1 MNQTISQILSVAFL
15 AQTIRITVPYAL
27 ASLGGV
33 YSERGG
39 VTNIALEGIMLNG
52 AFGATVGTYYTGNP
66 LVGIVCGI
74 VFGLLTSLIHGV
86 ISINIKAD
94 QIISGIA
101 INLLAVGITKFILEI
116 LFHSSSNS
124 DRIVGLPHL
133 KIPFLENS
141 SELARLLGNP
151 LVLLTVLV
159 IIVSHLIIFKTRFGL
174 RLRAVGENPEAA
186 DTVGINVPLYRY
198 YGVTISGALAGLSG
212 AWLAFDQHS
221 FTDGMSAGRG
231 FIALAAM
238 IVGKWTPLGAA
249 AACLL
254 FGFAESLEIQLQG
267 IGLPTQFIQ
276 MIPYIATI
284 VVLAGFIG
292 KSIAPAADGIPY
304 EKEK

>member
-1 MNQTISQILSVAFL
+1 MILSLAFL

-39 VTNIALEGIMLNG
+39 VTNIALEGIMLDG
-52 AFGATVGTYYTGNP
+52 AFGATLGTYYTGNP
-66 LVGIVCGI
+66 LIGVICGI
-74 VFGLLTSLIHGV
+74 AFGLLTALIHAV
-86 ISINIKAD
+86 VSINIKAD

-101 INLLAVGITKFILEI
+101 INLFAVGITKFVLQV

-124 DRIVGLPHL
+124 DRIVGLPL
-133 KIPFLENS
+133 IKLPFMES
-141 SELARLLGNP
+141 SPEIARLLGNP
-151 LVLLTVLV
+151 LVLLTVL
-159 IIVSHLIIFKTRFGL
+159 IIVASHFIIFKTQFGL

-186 DTVGINVPLYRY
+186 DTVGISVSLYRY
-198 YGVTISGALAGLSG
+198 YGVMISGVLAGLGG

-238 IVGKWTPLGAA
+238 IVGKWNPLGAA

-267 IGLPTQFIQ
+267 AGLPTQFIQ

-292 KSIAPAADGIPY
+292 KSVAPATDGIPY

>member
-1 MNQTISQILSVAFL
+1 MIAQILSLAFL
-15 AQTIRITVPYAL
+15 AQTIRITVPYTL

-52 AFGATVGTYYTGNP
+52 AFGATVGTYLTGSP

-74 VFGLLTSLIHGV
+74 AFGLLTALIHAV
-86 ISINIKAD
+86 VSINIKAD

-101 INLLAVGITKFILEI
+101 INLFAVGITKFVLELI
-116 LFHSSSNS
+116 FHSSSNS
-124 DRIVGLPHL
+124 ERIVGLPYL
-133 KIPFLENS
+133 RVPFVQS
-141 SELARLLGNP
+141 SPEISRLLGNP
-151 LVLLTVLV
+151 MVLLTVL
-159 IIVSHLIIFKTRFGL
+159 IVVASHYVIFKTRFGL

-186 DTVGINVPLYRY
+186 DTVGISVSLYRY
-198 YGVTISGALAGLSG
+198 YGVMISGVLAGLSG

-238 IVGKWTPLGAA
+238 IVGKWNPFGAA

-267 IGLPTQFIQ
+267 AGLPTQFIQ
-276 MIPYIATI
+276 MIPYVVTI

-292 KSIAPAADGIPY
+292 KSVAPAADGVPY
-304 EKEK
+304 EKET

>member
-1 MNQTISQILSVAFL
+1 MISQILSLAFL

-39 VTNIALEGIMLNG
+39 VTNIALEGIILNG
-52 AFGATVGTYYTGNP
+52 AFCTTVGTYYTGDP
-66 LVGIVCGI
+66 LVGILCG
-74 VFGLLTSLIHGV
+74 VAGGLLTALLHAI

-101 INLLAVGITKFILEI
+101 INLFAVGITKFVLEI

-124 DRIVGLPHL
+124 DRIAGLPHIRL
-133 KIPFLENS
+133 PFTEGSPDIAL
-141 SELARLLGNP
+141 LLGNP
-151 LVLLTVLV
+151 LVLFTILIV
-159 IIVSHLIIFKTRFGL
+159 IASHFIIYRTRFGL

-186 DTVGINVPLYRY
+186 DTVGISVTLYRY
-198 YGVTISGALAGLSG
+198 YGVLISGVLAGIAG
-212 AWLAFDQHS
+212 AWLAFEQHS

-238 IVGKWTPLGAA
+238 IVGKWNPLGAA

-254 FGFAESLEIQLQG
+254 FGFAESLQIQLQG
-267 IGLPTQFIQ
+267 AGIPTQFIQ

-292 KSIAPAADGIPY
+292 KSVAPAADGVPY